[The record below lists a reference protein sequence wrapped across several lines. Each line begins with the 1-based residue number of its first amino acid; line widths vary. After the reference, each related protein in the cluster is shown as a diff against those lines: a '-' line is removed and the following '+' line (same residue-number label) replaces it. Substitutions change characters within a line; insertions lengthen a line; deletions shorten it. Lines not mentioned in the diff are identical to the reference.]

1 MDEKRNLVRE
11 FFNVNFQIEALQKLI
26 TELEARRQT
35 ISNEIQAEIARAMKM
50 VHGGLMSTVLR
61 SMGVMSLHGKCLT
74 ATQL

>member
-35 ISNEIQAEIARAMKM
+35 ISNEIQAEIARAE
-50 VHGGLMSTVLR
+50 S
-61 SMGVMSLHGKCLT
+61 GVPVD
-74 ATQL
+74 AP